1 MGGDQKQ
8 SLADTAR
15 KAIDEYFDFKAEEIK
30 SELRISGTKTVNYLG
45 LYDFVFTPLGKDWS
59 SQGFPWGVSDVL
71 HFLVKNGID
80 YAPLG
85 PGHYRIRL
93 KVED

>member
-59 SQGFPWGVSDVL
+59 SQGFPWG
-71 HFLVKNGID
+71 G
-80 YAPLG
+80 LG
-85 PGHYRIRL
+85 CITLPSEKWDRL
-93 KVED
+93 CSFRSRAL